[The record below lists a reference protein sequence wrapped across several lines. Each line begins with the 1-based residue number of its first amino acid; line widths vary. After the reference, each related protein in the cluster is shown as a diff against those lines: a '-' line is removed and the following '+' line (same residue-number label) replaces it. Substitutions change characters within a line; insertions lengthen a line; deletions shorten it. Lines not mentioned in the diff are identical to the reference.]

1 MYTDPG
7 LPIGKWLDL
16 VQKMTAYIFP
26 SREREVHIWLTEMMD
41 KSRRVQRERLDPNAL
56 HMRDSRA

>member
-16 VQKMTAYIFP
+16 VQKVTAYIFP
-26 SREREVHIWLTEMMD
+26 SREVHIWLTEMMD
-41 KSRRVQRERLDPNAL
+41 KSRRVWRERLDPNAL